1 MTRGELAG
9 VTARPPLPLSE
20 RFEEPRER
28 ISRAREQ
35 RVRQQR
41 IACRNALARRPGPK
55 KVSESR
61 ESSAAS
67 SPIDERDVV
76 VRAPAVP
83 VMGPKSPKENSLM
96 ARKRK
101 KAARKAKTT
110 KKKATKRKATKK
122 KAAKR
127 RKKA

>member
-1 MTRGELAG
+1 M
-9 VTARPPLPLSE
+9 
-20 RFEEPRER
+20 
-28 ISRAREQ
+28 
-35 RVRQQR
+35 
-41 IACRNALARRPGPK
+41 
-55 KVSESR
+55 
-61 ESSAAS
+61 
-67 SPIDERDVV
+67 
-76 VRAPAVP
+76 P